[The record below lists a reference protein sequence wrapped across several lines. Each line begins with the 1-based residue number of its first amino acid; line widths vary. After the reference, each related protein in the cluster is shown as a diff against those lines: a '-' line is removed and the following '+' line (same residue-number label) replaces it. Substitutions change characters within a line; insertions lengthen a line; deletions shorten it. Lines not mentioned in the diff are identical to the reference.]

1 MRYTA
6 KRSCLFYLSVLQ
18 GVQPYAADEKMLTPL
33 FFGVP
38 QTKFNNRTFGS
49 WVHEMYYDAM
59 KEIQNCKFFSILALN
74 HSMMLSLFLCV
85 ICMFFS
91 SNSIAQVRQLA
102 EIMPQFE
109 GSTDGLK
116 KWLSDN
122 MSYPQEAIQKK
133 EEGRVVVKFVI
144 TEDGIVTQPKVT
156 RGVSPSLD
164 AEALRLVSQMP
175 KWIPASQDG
184 QPCSVEYSLPIRFKL
199 PELSQNA
206 ERTFAPEDTSVKPAM
221 NRNIRTK
228 LPHSIVEKTKEMNGT
243 DKQEDTLY
251 SGIYKVTDKKGE
263 QVFFK
268 LSTSANGDRTVRIKY
283 VFKNGKTPNN
293 NGIEYSYW
301 GKWNVEELGGKKVLS
316 LKKDKEK
323 EILKPLWISFY
334 GIGAMEEHSIVYM
347 RFLNKTNIIL
357 FINDDDKTSL
367 GMLKIS
373 ETPENS
379 VADETKEKQIILQN
393 KQKVQQQRIEK
404 ANNIAEGKRKAPG
417 EYKIKDKIK
426 TVFLKLDTDG
436 KVYFKYNGT
445 CLGKQ
450 YQNDSYVYWGTW
462 QIENSAIEGNK
473 IKMEQDM
480 RNFQRWLHIYFPC
493 SGLIEMMQQY
503 SSLVIFMKDGKIY
516 GGRCNTPLQTVK
528 IQ

>member
-1 MRYTA
+1 MA
-6 KRSCLFYLSVLQ
+6 AQGQFEENGIFYIQNDDDYKTVRVS
-18 GVQPYAADEKMLTPL
+18 
-33 FFGVP
+33 
-38 QTKFNNRTFGS
+38 FNNEHRYVGDITIPSSVTHNDKTYKVSKIGRHAFRYCRNLKTVTIPNG
-49 WVHEMYYDAM
+49 VTVI
-59 KEIQNCKFFSILALN
+59 EICAFAECDNLTTVTIPNSVKAIGDYAFYKCNSLSTIIIPNGVNSIGKYAFWGCNNLTAVTIPNSVKSIGDQAFYNCKKLASIEMPNSNVEIGDFAFPQNTNAL
-74 HSMMLSLFLCV
+74 LK
-85 ICMFFS
+85 
-91 SNSIAQVRQLA
+91 SNATRDSNPVGVKAKGVYTIKDR
-102 EIMPQFE
+102 
-109 GSTDGLK
+109 LK
-116 KWLSDN
+116 TTYL
-122 MSYPQEAIQKK
+122 
-133 EEGRVVVKFVI
+133 
-144 TEDGIVTQPKVT
+144 
-156 RGVSPSLD
+156 
-164 AEALRLVSQMP
+164 
-175 KWIPASQDG
+175 
-184 QPCSVEYSLPIRFKL
+184 
-199 PELSQNA
+199 
-206 ERTFAPEDTSVKPAM
+206 
-221 NRNIRTK
+221 
-228 LPHSIVEKTKEMNGT
+228 NGT

-417 EYKIKDKIK
+417 EYEIKDKIK